1 MKVISLFNLLQMR
14 CNVVNSY
21 NEVMEKLPLR
31 LTMFIF
37 TFFIVLFSILTSGT
51 IMIHNIAGA
60 FEKEFGARAI
70 AIARTV
76 AQLEEVQD
84 SVGTEEGFEVIQPI
98 AERIRLATDVDYIVI
113 FDMKGIRYSHPSE
126 SKIGTV
132 YEDLENTIA
141 LSQHE
146 YISKALGVQGF
157 SIRAFVPIMNKE
169 ATKQV
174 GVITVGI
181 ITPKWYSLVEQY
193 KSDILVSLF
202 WGLLIGLFGSILI
215 ANLIKRQTL
224 NLEPYEIARIVQERS
239 AIMQTMDVG
248 ILATDGNG
256 NITYMNHLAR
266 KYTHFFGKNGK
277 LEELFKDTWLAEE
290 QIEKQEGHRPLLLH
304 NQMYLVRTFPMK
316 IHDKNAG
323 SLIVIT
329 DRKEAHTLAEELT
342 GVKTLVDTLRAQH
355 HEFLNRLHSIAGL
368 IQLNRNEEALSLIMD
383 EITDEESVFQNI
395 KDKIHDYSIQ
405 GLLIGKFSRAKELGI
420 ELTLSEDSYFFD
432 SVTGFSSGDLIT
444 IIGNLLDNAMQAC
457 LSKEER
463 FVDILIQG
471 NQNYLYIEVQDNGIG
486 IKQPIERIFEYG
498 FTTKEKNGHGIG
510 LPLVKQIVES
520 NKGTI
525 QVFSEVGVGTTII
538 VQVGGK
544 DL

>member
-1 MKVISLFNLLQMR
+1 ML
-14 CNVVNSY
+14 
-21 NEVMEKLPLR
+21 
-31 LTMFIF
+31 
-37 TFFIVLFSILTSGT
+37 
-51 IMIHNIAGA
+51 HNIAGA

-76 AQLEEVQD
+76 AQLEDIQKT
-84 SVGTEEGFEVIQPI
+84 VGTEEGFEVIQPI

-113 FDMKGIRYSHPSE
+113 FDMKGVRYSHPSE

-132 YEDLENTIA
+132 FEEIENTEA

-157 SIRAFVPIMNKE
+157 SIRAFVPIMNPE
-169 ATKQV
+169 ATRQV

-181 ITPKWYSLVEQY
+181 LTPKWYVLVEQY
-193 KSDILVSLF
+193 KSDIIISIF
-202 WGLLIGLFGSILI
+202 WGLIIGLIGSILI
-215 ANLIKRQTL
+215 ANVIKRQTL

-239 AIMQTMDVG
+239 AIMQTMDIG
-248 ILATDGNG
+248 ILATDGSG

-266 KYTHFFGKNGK
+266 KYTHFFGEDGK
-277 LEELFKDTWLAEE
+277 LSEIFKGTWLAKE
-290 QIEKQEGHRPLLLH
+290 QVKKQEGYRPLLLFG
-304 NQMYLVRTFPMK
+304 QMYLVRTYPMK
-316 IHDKNAG
+316 FHDKNAG
-323 SLIVIT
+323 SLIIIT

-405 GLLIGKFSRAKELGI
+405 GLLIGKYSRAKELGI
-420 ELTLSEDSYFFD
+420 ELTLSDDSYFFD
-432 SVTGFSSGDLIT
+432 MVTGFSSGDLIS
-444 IIGNLLDNAMQAC
+444 IIGNLIDNSMQAC
-457 LSKEER
+457 LPKEER
-463 FVDILIQG
+463 FVDVTIQG
-471 NQNYLYIEVQDNGIG
+471 NQHYLYIEVQDSGIG
-486 IKQPIERIFEYG
+486 IEEPVERIFDYG
-498 FTTKEKNGHGIG
+498 YTTKENNGHGIG
-510 LPLVKQIVES
+510 LPLVKQLIET
-520 NKGTI
+520 NGGTI
-525 QVFSEVGVGTTII
+525 QVFSEKGVGTTMI

-544 DL
+544 DS